1 MAKGLFKNFPTTVYD
16 NDGSGSYKQVT
27 DIFRRVSLRSDL
39 KTYIQT
45 YDLQNID
52 GTQKPERL
60 ANLAHGDPNRNWI
73 VMMMN
78 DVENPYSDW
87 FMSEE
92 EFYNYMKKK
101 YPNRV
106 ITVLVSNTIDM
117 FLPGEKLY
125 IISDGQIP
133 PTSEATAE
141 IIKFDITLK
150 SITYKLLEN
159 SAEDPNN
166 PNDNYM
172 TDFPSSTTTLLY
184 GSSSETLAT
193 IQEAPID
200 EMYGPHHIE
209 HEQERTPILDADGN
223 DIGGTYTEVETVITN
238 WEYEEK
244 LNEAKSQVALLDNS
258 YLDRVED
265 EFKKKIK

>member
-39 KTYIQT
+39 KSYIQT

-101 YPNRV
+101 YPNK
-106 ITVLVSNTIDM
+106 VLILKDVYNSNNIYQSFSPEETLNI
-117 FLPGEKLY
+117 GNA
-125 IISDGQIP
+125 IIVRFNP
-133 PTSEATAE
+133 
-141 IIKFDITLK
+141 TLK
-150 SITYKLLEN
+150 TIVYRGDDIGAN
-159 SAEDPNN
+159 VDVV
-166 PNDNYM
+166 
-172 TDFPSSTTTLLY
+172 
-184 GSSSETLAT
+184 GSVGSHVTSD
-193 IQEAPID
+193 EASKD
-200 EMYGPHHIE
+200 EIYGPHHI
-209 HEQERTPILDADGN
+209 DSDGK
-223 DIGGTYTEVETVITN
+223 VITN
-238 WEYEEK
+238 WEYEEE
-244 LNEAKSQVALLDNS
+244 LNEAKSQVVLLDNS
-258 YLDRVED
+258 YLDRIED